1 MIRSASTPFLAAL
14 VLAAAPALGQ
24 GTQPCPPCPTPPPV
38 PPPPAFTGSFGA
50 GLGLTRGNSDTF
62 SLNLA
67 ASGVYDPKTRSVFK
81 FNVLYLRGE
90 QNGELNLDKTSAE
103 LRYEHTLSD
112 RLFAFGQVAWLRD
125 KFKEI
130 SYLIAP
136 TAGVGYK
143 ILKTDAFA
151 LSAEAGIGGFFE
163 KNPERGVPGTAGYHA
178 AQTNSAFSVRAAE
191 AFAWKISK
199 TASLG
204 QAFSGLWKADDFGD
218 AYYRNEIF
226 VSAAITKNSELKVG
240 YTTDYKTRPPDPALK
255 KSDSSLVAAFVM
267 KL

>member
-1 MIRSASTPFLAAL
+1 LPALPDTAAGTASTRLTASARASASP
-14 VLAAAPALGQ
+14 
-24 GTQPCPPCPTPPPV
+24 
-38 PPPPAFTGSFGA
+38 GA
-50 GLGLTRGNSDTF
+50 TSDTF

-67 ASGVYDPKTRSVFK
+67 ASGVYDPKTGACSSSTCSTA
-81 FNVLYLRGE
+81 GE

-112 RLFAFGQVAWLRD
+112 RLFAFAQVAWLRD

>member
-1 MIRSASTPFLAAL
+1 MIRSTSIPFLAVLML
-14 VLAAAPALGQ
+14 VAGPVLGQ
-24 GTQPCPPCPTPPPV
+24 AASPCPPCPTPPPP

-90 QNGELNLDKTSAE
+90 QNGTLNLDKTSAE
-103 LRYEHTLSD
+103 VRYEHTLSD

-130 SYLIAP
+130 SYLVSP

-163 KNPERGVPGTAGYHA
+163 KNPERGVLGTAGYRPS
-178 AQTNSAFSVRAAE
+178 QSNSAFSVRAAE
-191 AFAWKISK
+191 AFSWKISS

-226 VSAAITKNSELKVG
+226 VSTAITKHSELKVG
-240 YTTDYKTRPPDPALK
+240 YTTDYKTRPPDPSLK
-255 KSDSSLVAAFVM
+255 KADSSLVAAFVM
-267 KL
+267 